1 MGVGLADAG
10 TRDRERIKVAVRK
23 QSRHSRSGR
32 PIVALL
38 EILGQRWALRVL
50 WELRHEPVTFRELRA
65 YCDDVS
71 PTVLNNRLKTLRQHG
86 LVDLSNAG
94 YVSTPLGRELGERVL
109 DLDRF
114 AKRWARQTGGLD

>member
-1 MGVGLADAG
+1 MV
-10 TRDRERIKVAVRK
+10 VRK
-23 QSRHSRSGR
+23 RSRHSRSGR

-50 WELRHEPVTFRELRA
+50 WDLRHQPVTFRELRD

-86 LVDLSNAG
+86 LVDLSDAG

-114 AKRWARQTGGLD
+114 AKRWARQTGRLD